1 MGDAPHLW
9 LVNQRY
15 EKPQHVTIDIDER
28 AEDPRNGRPIH
39 NVATVQPALGLLEKE
54 EVAYNFG
61 MVDGQEGYDK
71 AREQM
76 DTNPEVYEP
85 WQKVGIETVRRTT
98 PKLFLP
104 LSYCEQEAKRLGVPL
119 GQYQQQRS
127 L

>member
-9 LVNQRY
+9 LVNQKY
-15 EKPQHVTIDIDER
+15 EKPQHVTIDIDEQ

-39 NVATVQPALGLLEKE
+39 NIATVQPALGLVEKE

-61 MVDGQEGYDK
+61 VVDGQEGYEK
-71 AREQM
+71 ALEQM

-85 WQKVGIETVRRTT
+85 WQKGTEPIKMEA

-104 LSYCEQEAKRLGVPL
+104 MSYCKSEAERLGVSL
-119 GQYQQQRS
+119 GQYQKQRS